1 MCCRGRGSGGR
12 VSLVYSFLVYLVY
25 LVYEFLFIC
34 VYVCSFF
41 FRARVSLAGVCPLAL
56 FLSQLTGQTQT
67 RNFPA

>member
-25 LVYEFLFIC
+25 LVYEFLFNVCMC
-34 VYVCSFF
+34 VPLLFS
-41 FRARVSLAGVCPLAL
+41 RARFAGVCPLAL